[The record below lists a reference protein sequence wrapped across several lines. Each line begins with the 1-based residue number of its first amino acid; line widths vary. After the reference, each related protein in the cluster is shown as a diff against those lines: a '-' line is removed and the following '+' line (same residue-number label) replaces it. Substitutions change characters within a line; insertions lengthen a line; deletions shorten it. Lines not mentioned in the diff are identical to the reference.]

1 MADIVSAATG
11 AVPVAGGTALSRD
24 AQAKVVEE
32 LFYTAAERLG
42 RFLAQMVR
50 DRALAED
57 LLQETFEDALRHRAD
72 LGSVENPEAWL
83 FGIARHRAL
92 ATLRRQRRLLR
103 ATERLVQRARR
114 QAPAEDVEVVAV
126 RDLLERHLKP
136 EERALLVL
144 RYLHGYDAGELSAI
158 TGLSPEA
165 VRQRLS
171 RARARL
177 VRASSTGTKKEDRS

>member
-1 MADIVSAATG
+1 MAEIASTSTG
-11 AVPVAGGTALSRD
+11 PLLVARTIRRSSDADAKAVG
-24 AQAKVVEE
+24 E
-32 LFYTAAERLG
+32 LFSSCAERLG
-42 RFLAQMVR
+42 RFLAQLVG
-50 DRALAED
+50 DRVVAED
-57 LLQETFEDALRHRAD
+57 LLQDTFHDALRHRGA

-92 ATLRRQRRLLR
+92 VSFRSRRRLLR
-103 ATERLVQRARR
+103 AVERLAQRART
-114 QAPAEDVEVVAV
+114 QAVAEDLEVVAV

-136 EERALLVL
+136 EERALLIL
-144 RYLHGYDAGELSAI
+144 RYLHGYDARELSVI

-177 VRASSTGTKKEDRS
+177 LRASGAETNGKD

>member
-1 MADIVSAATG
+1 MADIVSASSLPMLEAR
-11 AVPVAGGTALSRD
+11 AAALNSD

-32 LFYTAAERLG
+32 LFCTSGERLG
-42 RFLAQMVR
+42 RFLAQMVS

-57 LLQETFEDALRHRAD
+57 LLQETFEDALRHRAA
-72 LGSVENPEAWL
+72 LASIENPQAWL

-92 ATLRRQRRLLR
+92 ASLRRHRRLLR
-103 ATERLVQRARR
+103 AVERLGQRARG
-114 QAPAEDVEVVAV
+114 PALVEEAEVVAV

-136 EERALLVL
+136 EERALVVL

-177 VRASSTGTKKEDRS
+177 VRASGLGTKKED

>member
-1 MADIVSAATG
+1 MADLARPAAG
-11 AVPVAGGTALSRD
+11 PVLIAVAGRASTD
-24 AQAKVVEE
+24 AKAVEE
-32 LFYTAAERLG
+32 LFTGCGERLG
-42 RFLAQMVR
+42 RFLAQLVD

-57 LLQETFEDALRHRAD
+57 LLQDTFYDALRHRDA
-72 LGSVENPEAWL
+72 LASVRDPEAWL

-92 ATLRRQRRLLR
+92 VSFRSHRRMWRAIGRLATRGRDQL
-103 ATERLVQRARR
+103 APEGTEM
-114 QAPAEDVEVVAV
+114 VAV
-126 RDLLERHLKP
+126 RDLLQRHLKP
-136 EERALLVL
+136 EERSLLVL

-177 VRASSTGTKKEDRS
+177 VAASREGPSRKDRQ